1 MNTTAT
7 TESTRPPLAILLAL
21 ALGVLLAALDQT
33 IVATALP
40 TVAGDLG
47 GLADLAWVVT
57 AYLVAETVST
67 PLYGTLGDVIGRKR
81 VLMAAIVLFLTGS
94 ALSGLAG
101 SMLELV
107 LFRAL
112 QGLGAGGLI
121 VTAMAVI
128 GDLVAP
134 RERARYMGMIG
145 GVFAVASVAGPLL
158 GGLLVDALSWR
169 WVFYVN
175 LPVGTAALFVIAAK
189 LPGTARAERQPVDAL
204 GAVLL
209 TAAASAIVLVTSWGG
224 TEYAWD
230 SPTILAMAAVA
241 VAALGG
247 FLVQERRAADPVV
260 PLRLF
265 ANRAFSAAG
274 LSAFMVGMAMFGA
287 ITFLPL
293 YLQVVDGASA
303 TVAGLRMLPV
313 VTGALLAS
321 TISGRLI
328 STAERYKPYPVAGAL
343 LMATGLLLLS
353 GLDERSSDVLA
364 AVYMLILGLGVGLVM
379 QVVILVAQ
387 NNAPRRHIGVATS
400 TATFSRAIGASIGV
414 ALFGAIFATRL
425 SSELASL
432 GPAGERIG
440 AAGARLDPGRM
451 QALPASVKPQVV
463 DAFASALHGTFLVGA
478 GFALVGV
485 VAVMLLPRALQPPTP
500 SAAPRSAG
508 DGRRAGPDTGPPRR
522 RSPEPR
528 PARHRVQAAA
538 QPPASLD

>member
-1 MNTTAT
+1 VNPT
-7 TESTRPPLAILLAL
+7 TRPPLTVLLAL

-47 GLADLAWVVT
+47 GLNHLAWVVT

-67 PLYGTLGDVIGRKR
+67 PLYGKLGDVIGRKR
-81 VLMAAIVLFLTGS
+81 VLVAAIVLFLTGS

-128 GDLVAP
+128 ADLVP
-134 RERARYMGMIG
+134 PQERARYMGMIG

-158 GGLLVDALSWR
+158 GGLFVDHLSWR

-175 LPVGTAALFVIAAK
+175 LPVGAAALAVIAAK
-189 LPGTARAERQPVDAL
+189 LPATARSERRPVDVL
-204 GAVLL
+204 GAALL
-209 TAAASAIVLVTSWGG
+209 TVAAGALVLVTSWGG
-224 TEYAWD
+224 TEYAWG
-230 SPTILAMAAVA
+230 SPTILILGAAA
-241 VAALGG
+241 AAALSA
-247 FLVQERRAADPVV
+247 FVVQERRAADPVL
-260 PLRLF
+260 PLALF

-293 YLQVVDGASA
+293 YLQLVDGASA
-303 TVAGLRMLPV
+303 TAAGLRMLPV
-313 VTGALLAS
+313 VTGALVAS
-321 TISGRLI
+321 AISGRLI
-328 STAERYKPYPVAGAL
+328 STAERYKPYPLAGAL

-353 GLDERSSDVLA
+353 GLDQHSSDVLA
-364 AVYMLILGLGVGLVM
+364 GLYMLITGLGVGLVM

-387 NNAPRRHIGVATS
+387 NNAPREHIGVATS
-400 TATFSRAIGASIGV
+400 TATFSRAMGASIGV
-414 ALFGAIFATRL
+414 ALFGAIFASRL

-432 GPAGERIG
+432 GG
-440 AAGARLDPGRM
+440 AAGGLAGAGAHLDPQQV
-451 QALPASVKPQVV
+451 QALPAAIKPEVI
-463 DAFASALHGTFLVGA
+463 DALASALQTTFLVGA
-478 GFALVGV
+478 AFALVALVGV
-485 VAVMLLPRALQPPTP
+485 ALLPRSLAPATP
-500 SAAPRSAG
+500 SAAPPSAG
-508 DGRRAGPDTGPPRR
+508 GARRAAPGTGRQPR
-522 RSPEPR
+522 RSPAPSPVHHR
-528 PARHRVQAAA
+528 ARAEAR
-538 QPPASLD
+538 PPASLD

>member
-1 MNTTAT
+1 VNTAT
-7 TESTRPPLAILLAL
+7 TRPPLAILLAL

-47 GLADLAWVVT
+47 GLNQLAWVVT

-67 PLYGTLGDVIGRKR
+67 PLYGKLGDVIGRKR
-81 VLMAAIVLFLTGS
+81 VLIAAIVLFVTGS
-94 ALSGLAG
+94 ALSGLSG

-128 GDLVAP
+128 ADLVP
-134 RERARYMGMIG
+134 PQERARYMGMIG

-158 GGLLVDALSWR
+158 GGFFVDQLSWR

-175 LPVGTAALFVIAAK
+175 LPVGVAALFVIAAK
-189 LPGTARAERQPVDAL
+189 LPTSPRAERRQVDVL
-204 GAVLL
+204 GAALL
-209 TAAASAIVLVTSWGG
+209 TAAASALVLVTSWGG

-230 SPTILAMAAVA
+230 SATILILAATA
-241 VAALGG
+241 VAALVG
-247 FLVQERRAADPVV
+247 LVIQERRAADPVL
-260 PLRLF
+260 PLTLF

-293 YLQVVDGASA
+293 YLQLVDGASA
-303 TVAGLRMLPV
+303 TGAGLRMLPV
-313 VTGALLAS
+313 VTGALVAS
-321 TISGRLI
+321 AISGRLI
-328 STAERYKPYPVAGAL
+328 STADRYKPYPLAGAL
-343 LMATGLLLLS
+343 LMAAGLLLLS
-353 GLDERSSDVLA
+353 GLDQHSSDVLA
-364 AVYMLILGLGVGLVM
+364 GVYMLITGLGIGLVM

-387 NNAPRRHIGVATS
+387 NNAPREHIGVATS

-414 ALFGAIFATRL
+414 ALFGAIFASRL

-432 GPAGERIG
+432 GTVGDRVAG
-440 AAGARLDPGRM
+440 AGARLDP
-451 QALPASVKPQVV
+451 QQVHALPAAIKPDVI
-463 DAFASALHGTFLVGA
+463 DALANSLQSTFLVGA
-478 GFALVGV
+478 AFAVVALVGV
-485 VAVMLLPRALQPPTP
+485 ALLPRSLTPATP
-500 SAAPRSAG
+500 SAAPPSAG
-508 DGRRAGPDTGPPRR
+508 ASRRAAPGTDRQPR
-522 RSPEPR
+522 RSPARR
-528 PARHRVQAAA
+528 PAHHRARAEA
-538 QPPASLD
+538 RPPASLD